1 MKYVVHPIQVHVHR
15 RGDLVDAETNAERS
29 NVILQKYYDELSR
42 TRSSKPVAKV
52 RGRAGTPEGGPAA
65 YPLRDAFAAVA

>member
-1 MKYVVHPIQVHVHR
+1 MRSGPCSAR
-15 RGDLVDAETNAERS
+15 SSSDAETNAERS

-65 YPLRDAFAAVA
+65 FPLRDAFAAVA